1 MKTLTITE
9 PLIRKLLATVDAGLT
24 AGLGV
29 PTPGKMC
36 VEAAIAFALG
46 EPHSDGPTCV
56 HPVVRAGKIALNDC
70 AWSSDL
76 ARAKGLRR
84 VAIAQLGS
92 TEIDY
97 VKYVTLL
104 AQYTHNEIVPLAAE
118 SAAKY
123 AESAAI
129 SAESAAEYAA
139 ISAECAAKS
148 AAKYAESAAIS
159 AESAAESAAISA
171 KCAAKSAA
179 ESAAI
184 SAKYAEYAAESAAK
198 CAAESAAESDRDAVL
213 RLSADLMVRAL
224 KECGSPGCEWL
235 WLCDEEAPCDTTTR

>member
-1 MKTLTITE
+1 MALEITE

-24 AGLGV
+24 AGVGV
-29 PTPGKMC
+29 PEPGKMC

-76 ARAKGLRR
+76 ARAQGLRR

-92 TEIDY
+92 TKIDY

-104 AQYTHNEIVPLAAE
+104 AQYTHDEIVPLAAE
-118 SAAKY
+118 SAKTAAEYAESAESAAQYAAKTAAEY
-123 AESAAI
+123 AESAAQ
-129 SAESAAEYAA
+129 
-139 ISAECAAKS
+139 
-148 AAKYAESAAIS
+148 
-159 AESAAESAAISA
+159 
-171 KCAAKSAA
+171 
-179 ESAAI
+179 
-184 SAKYAEYAAESAAK
+184 YAEYAAQSAKAARYAK
-198 CAAESAAESDRDAVL
+198 TAQYAAQSDRDAAL

-224 KECGSPGCEWL
+224 KECGSPGCAWL
-235 WLCDEEAPCDTTTR
+235 WLCDEEAPCDSTR

>member
-1 MKTLTITE
+1 MALEITE

-24 AGLGV
+24 AGVGV
-29 PTPGKMC
+29 PEPGKMC

-76 ARAKGLRR
+76 ARAQGLRR

-92 TEIDY
+92 TKIDY

-104 AQYTHNEIVPLAAE
+104 AQYTHDEIVPLAAE
-118 SAAKY
+118 SAKTAAEY
-123 AESAAI
+123 AE
-129 SAESAAEYAA
+129 SAESAAQYAAKTAAQYAAQSAKAARSAQTAEYAA
-139 ISAECAAKS
+139 Q
-148 AAKYAESAAIS
+148 
-159 AESAAESAAISA
+159 SAAESAQTAQYAAQSA
-171 KCAAKSAA
+171 KAARY
-179 ESAAI
+179 
-184 SAKYAEYAAESAAK
+184 AKTAQYAAQ
-198 CAAESAAESDRDAVL
+198 SDRDAAL

-224 KECGSPGCEWL
+224 KECGSPGCAWL
-235 WLCDEEAPCDTTTR
+235 WLCDEEAPCDSTR

>member
-1 MKTLTITE
+1 MALEITE

-24 AGLGV
+24 AGVGV
-29 PTPGKMC
+29 PEPGKMC

-76 ARAKGLRR
+76 ARAQGLRR

-92 TEIDY
+92 TKIDY

-104 AQYTHNEIVPLAAE
+104 AQYTHDEIVPLAAE
-118 SAAKY
+118 SAKTAAEY
-123 AESAAI
+123 AESAAQY
-129 SAESAAEYAA
+129 AEYAA
-139 ISAECAAKS
+139 QS
-148 AAKYAESAAIS
+148 AAQ
-159 AESAAESAAISA
+159 SAAESAQTAQYAAQSA
-171 KCAAKSAA
+171 KAARY
-179 ESAAI
+179 
-184 SAKYAEYAAESAAK
+184 AKTAQYAAQ
-198 CAAESAAESDRDAVL
+198 SDRDAAL

>member
-1 MKTLTITE
+1 MALEITE

-24 AGLGV
+24 AGVGV
-29 PTPGKMC
+29 PEPGKMC

-76 ARAKGLRR
+76 ARAQGLRR

-92 TEIDY
+92 TKIDY

-104 AQYTHNEIVPLAAE
+104 AQYTHDEIVPLAAE
-118 SAAKY
+118 SAKTAAEYAESAESAAQYAAKTAAEY
-123 AESAAI
+123 AESAAQ
-129 SAESAAEYAA
+129 
-139 ISAECAAKS
+139 
-148 AAKYAESAAIS
+148 YAESAAQS
-159 AESAAESAAISA
+159 AAQSAAESAQTAQYAAQSA
-171 KCAAKSAA
+171 KAARY
-179 ESAAI
+179 
-184 SAKYAEYAAESAAK
+184 AKTAQYAAQ
-198 CAAESAAESDRDAVL
+198 SDRDAAL

-224 KECGSPGCEWL
+224 KECGSPGCAWL
-235 WLCDEEAPCDTTTR
+235 WLCDEEAPCDSTR

>member
-118 SAAKY
+118 SAKTAAEY
-123 AESAAI
+123 AE
-129 SAESAAEYAA
+129 SAESAAQYAA
-139 ISAECAAKS
+139 Q
-148 AAKYAESAAIS
+148 
-159 AESAAESAAISA
+159 
-171 KCAAKSAA
+171 
-179 ESAAI
+179 
-184 SAKYAEYAAESAAK
+184 
-198 CAAESAAESDRDAVL
+198 SDRDAAL

-224 KECGSPGCEWL
+224 KECGSPGCAWL
-235 WLCDEEAPCDTTTR
+235 WLCDEEAPCDSTR

>member
-1 MKTLTITE
+1 MALEITE

-24 AGLGV
+24 AGVGV
-29 PTPGKMC
+29 PEPGKMC

-92 TEIDY
+92 TKIDY

-104 AQYTHNEIVPLAAE
+104 AQYTHDEIVPLAAE
-118 SAAKY
+118 SAKTAAEY
-123 AESAAI
+123 AE
-129 SAESAAEYAA
+129 SAESAAQYAA
-139 ISAECAAKS
+139 KTAAE
-148 AAKYAESAAIS
+148 Y
-159 AESAAESAAISA
+159 AESAAESAQTAQYAAQSA
-171 KCAAKSAA
+171 KAARY
-179 ESAAI
+179 
-184 SAKYAEYAAESAAK
+184 AKTAQYAAQ
-198 CAAESAAESDRDAVL
+198 SDRDAAL

-224 KECGSPGCEWL
+224 KECGSPGCAWL
-235 WLCDEEAPCDTTTR
+235 WLCDEEAPCDSTR

>member
-129 SAESAAEYAA
+129 SAESAAE
-139 ISAECAAKS
+139 
-148 AAKYAESAAIS
+148 
-159 AESAAESAAISA
+159 SAAISA

>member
-104 AQYTHNEIVPLAAE
+104 AQYTHDEIVPLAAE
-118 SAAKY
+118 
-123 AESAAI
+123 
-129 SAESAAEYAA
+129 
-139 ISAECAAKS
+139 S